1 LKQLKRI
8 LITGGAGFVGS
19 GLSIFLKKN
28 HPEFEVYAFDNLKR
42 RGSELNLT
50 RLREAGV
57 NFIHGDVRAKSDFE
71 DLPVVDLLID
81 ASAEPSVLAGID
93 SSPNYLIETNLYGTI
108 NCLNFAQK
116 CKAKVIFVST
126 SRIYPIS
133 QLERISTIE
142 TETRFEIASDP
153 GVEGCTKNGITE
165 KFPIEGPRS
174 LYGATKLSSELIIQ
188 EFDSFLN
195 VNSIIN
201 RCGVITG
208 PYQMGKVDQGVVV
221 LWVAKHIF
229 NKSLAYI
236 GYGGTGKQ
244 VRDILHIEDLC
255 RLIESQILNFELFQ
269 GSTYNVGGGR
279 ECSVSLSEL
288 TELSARINNCS
299 IPINKIM
306 ENRAAD
312 IKLYITDNTK
322 INSVLGW
329 KPLWNPEMI
338 IDDVS
343 KWIIDNKVILEPI
356 LS

>member
-1 LKQLKRI
+1 MKRI

-19 GLSIFLKKN
+19 AIAIYLKKF
-28 HPEFEVYAFDNLKR
+28 HPEVEIYAFDNLKR
-42 RGSELNLT
+42 RGSELNLS
-50 RLREAGV
+50 RLRQAGIQ
-57 NFIHGDVRAKSDFE
+57 FIHGDVRAKSDFE
-71 DLPVVDLLID
+71 DLPSIDLIIE
-81 ASAEPSVLAGID
+81 ASAEPSVLAGLE

-116 CKAKVIFVST
+116 CGAKFIFIST

-133 QLERISTIE
+133 QLEKIATIE
-142 TETRFEIASDP
+142 GETRFEIAEDA
-153 GVEGCTKNGITE
+153 GVIGCSQKGITE

-195 VNSIIN
+195 VHSIIN

-229 NKSLAYI
+229 NKSLSYI

-244 VRDILHIEDLC
+244 VRDILHVEDLC
-255 RLIESQILNFELFQ
+255 RLIESQILNFDLFR
-269 GSTYNVGGGR
+269 GNTYNVGGGR

-288 TELSARINNCS
+288 TELSSRINNCS
-299 IPINKIM
+299 IPINRVL

-312 IKLYITDNTK
+312 IKLYLTDNTK
-322 INSVLGW
+322 INNVLGW

-338 IDDVS
+338 IEDIS
-343 KWIIDNKVILEPI
+343 KWIIDNKIILEPI